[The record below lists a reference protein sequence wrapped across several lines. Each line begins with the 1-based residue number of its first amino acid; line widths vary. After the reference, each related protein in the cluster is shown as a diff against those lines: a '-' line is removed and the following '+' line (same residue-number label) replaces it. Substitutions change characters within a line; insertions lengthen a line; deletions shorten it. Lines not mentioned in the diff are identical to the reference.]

1 MNSEL
6 NGYERTGIMFDT
18 FLLIFVAIDAEEEL
32 LLASK
37 ESRLKELGHM
47 QGG

>member
-1 MNSEL
+1 MKGLGSCL
-6 NGYERTGIMFDT
+6 T

-37 ESRLKELGHM
+37 ESRLKN
-47 QGG
+47 GGSIERTGG